1 MLEERKMKAMLA
13 ATKRRRI
20 KRGCGICLM
29 PSMRFEMLAGLFVQL
44 GRQEWKERIGSDGK
58 GWERMRKDG
67 KGWERM
73 ESVKL
78 GIGARVCRV
87 VR

>member
-58 GWERMRKDG
+58 GWERM
-67 KGWERM
+67 

>member
-1 MLEERKMKAMLA
+1 MLQEKKMKAMVLV
-13 ATKRRRI
+13 TRQRRI

-58 GWERMRKDG
+58 GWERM
-67 KGWERM
+67 